1 MPKRPVIG
9 IVTRIEPKDNTNYLR
24 QSYAQSVYA
33 AGGTPV
39 LLPIIP
45 EAAYVEALADSLD
58 GIVITGNN
66 GDVDPARFGQAPH
79 LSLGPIFPERDETDF
94 LLLAA
99 AESRSLPVLGIC
111 FGMQILN
118 VFRGGTLLQDLPSQ
132 VENVIQHQQQ
142 GTFERFSHSV
152 QIDRESLLAKLAGGA
167 TARVNSF
174 HHQAVDELGRD
185 LRAIAWAA
193 DGVIEALVGTRPEQ
207 FVLAVQWHPELTAV
221 KGDGFSQ
228 AIFKHFVAEAAL
240 RKG

>member
-24 QSYAQSVYA
+24 QAYAQSVFA

-45 EAAYVEALADSLD
+45 ESAYIDAIADSLD
-58 GIVITGNN
+58 GIVITGSN
-66 GDVDPARFGQAPH
+66 GDVDPVRFGQAPH
-79 LSLGPIFPERDETDF
+79 LNLGPVFPERDETDF

-99 AESRSLPVLGIC
+99 AEARNLPVLGIC

-118 VFRGGTLLQDLPSQ
+118 VFRGGTLLQDLAAQ
-132 VENVIQHQQQ
+132 VENVIQHQQ
-142 GTFERFSHSV
+142 GGSFERFSHSV
-152 QIDRESLLAKLAGGA
+152 QIDRDSLLAKLAGGA

-185 LRAIAWAA
+185 LRPVAWAA
-193 DGVIEALVGTRPEQ
+193 DSVVEAVIGTRPEQ

-221 KGDGFSQ
+221 KGDAFSQ
-228 AIFKHFVAEAAL
+228 AIFKHFIAEAAL
-240 RKG
+240 RNG

>member
-33 AGGTPV
+33 AGGIPV

-45 EAAYVEALADSLD
+45 EAAYVESIADSLD
-58 GIVITGNN
+58 GLVITGSN
-66 GDVDPARFGQAPH
+66 GDVDPVRFGQAPH
-79 LSLGPIFPERDETDF
+79 LHIGPIFPERDETDF

-99 AESRSLPVLGIC
+99 AETRGLPLLGIC

-118 VFRGGTLLQDLPSQ
+118 VFRGGSLLQDLPSQ

-142 GTFERFSHSV
+142 GSFERLSHSV
-152 QIDRESLLAKLAGGA
+152 QIDRESLLAKLAGGV

-193 DGVIEALVGTRPEQ
+193 DGVIEAMVGTRPEQ

-228 AIFKHFVAEAAL
+228 AIFRHFVTEAAL
-240 RKG
+240 RKN